1 MGAEDIKS
9 SMTIEDQ
16 GRMRTI
22 KLLIEYD
29 GTNYQG
35 WQVQAGGATIQGIIE
50 ETLKQIAGER
60 IHLIGSGR
68 TDAGTHATG
77 QVAHF
82 KTRSLLNLHSIHRAL
97 NSLLP
102 EDIVI
107 QKVEEAGEDFHARKQ
122 AKSKTYEY
130 RILNRPIRSVFHRG
144 YAWHIPQILNWD
156 GVKNA
161 TEMLIGV
168 HDFSSFR
175 STGTPTKTAIR
186 EVFRAEWNKGRD
198 GLTRFE
204 IEASGFLKQMVRA
217 IVGTLVEVGRGKIDA
232 DEFQRIL
239 ESKDRKK
246 AGPTAPA
253 HGLFLKEVK
262 YKE

>member
-1 MGAEDIKS
+1 MAIDQS
-9 SMTIEDQ
+9 SLTIDYLE
-16 GRMRTI
+16 GMRTI

-29 GTNYQG
+29 GTNYLG
-35 WQVQAGGATIQGIIE
+35 WQVQAKGQTIQGMIE
-50 ETLKQIAGER
+50 EKLKQITGEK

-82 KTRSLLNLHSIHRAL
+82 KTQSLLNLHSFHRAL

-102 EDIVI
+102 DDIVI
-107 QKVEEAGEDFHARKQ
+107 QKAEEAGEKFHARKQ
-122 AKSKTYEY
+122 ARSKVYEY
-130 RILNRPIRSVFHRG
+130 RILNAPLRSVFHRG
-144 YAWHIPQILNWD
+144 YVWHIPKKLDWKEI
-156 GVKNA
+156 KKA
-161 TEMLIGV
+161 TQKLIGE

-186 EVFRAEWNKGRD
+186 KVFRAEWKKGKD
-198 GLTRFE
+198 GPARFE
-204 IEASGFLKQMVRA
+204 IEANGFLKQMVRA
-217 IVGTLVEVGRGKIDA
+217 IVGTLVEVGKGKIDA
-232 DEFQRIL
+232 NGFQRIL
-239 ESKDRKK
+239 ESKDRNK

-262 YKE
+262 Y